1 MTRHSASTLFAPL
14 WFFVAYVIFTV
25 CLALFGP
32 LDFIDFPK
40 VRVAGYIAF
49 VLVCCVIGYYFG
61 IDASKRITVPP
72 PRRFLAV
79 RGGIPKIFDIILFVA
94 VLGLVGYLVTSAA
107 SGSLNTDIT
116 ALGETYNTT
125 YEGYQRNTGSYSLAF
140 ISYSAFSAP
149 MFIASV
155 WGMFYFWRLNWV
167 RRAIIIVIILGTVL
181 IFTLGSGKMKQLGDF
196 VIYMIAISAI
206 ARGASGKG
214 FSPRFVATISVIA
227 VIGLALF
234 AFIVSQR
241 YTSVGV
247 DALNINQKTSWHV
260 KYDTTHPVFQL
271 FGPGVGFAVSV
282 VCNYLSGG
290 YYGLGLTL
298 DSAPTWSHFL
308 GSSYSM
314 SVIGERVFG
323 LPSGYAVS
331 YPYLVGTETGWGEA
345 HWYTVFPWFASDF
358 TFVGTGV
365 LFGFF
370 AFWYAR
376 TWLESIILA
385 DPYAVMMFTLM
396 TVGVFYVPA
405 NNQLMHTPGGLA
417 TLLLVVGLYLVFGG
431 RRRWMVDRVWAAARA
446 ARKAPA

>member
-1 MTRHSASTLFAPL
+1 VRRHSASTLYAPL

-40 VRVAGYIAF
+40 LKVAAYIAF
-49 VLVCCVIGYYFG
+49 VLVCCLIGYYFG
-61 IDASKRITVPP
+61 VDSSKRLTLPP
-72 PRRFLAV
+72 PRAFLPV
-79 RGGIPKIFDIILFVA
+79 QGRIPKAFDFILA
-94 VLGLVGYLVTSAA
+94 AGILGLIGYLVTSAGN
-107 SGSLNTDIT
+107 GSLNTDLT

-140 ISYSAFSAP
+140 ISYSVFSAP

-155 WGMFYFWRLNWV
+155 WGMFYV
-167 RRAIIIVIILGTVL
+167 RRINWPRRLIVITIILGTLL

-196 VIYMIAISAI
+196 VIYVIAIAAV
-206 ARGASGKG
+206 ARAASGKG
-214 FSPRFVATISVIA
+214 FSPRFIGILAGVA

-260 KYDTTHPVFQL
+260 KYDTTHPVFEV
-271 FGPGVGFAVSV
+271 FGTGIGFAVSV

-308 GSSYSM
+308 GSSYSI

-323 LPSGYAVS
+323 LPSGYDVS
-331 YPYLVGTETGWGEA
+331 YPYLVGNETGWGEA
-345 HWYTVFPWFASDF
+345 HWYTAFPWFASDF

-365 LFGFF
+365 LFGVF

-376 TWLESIILA
+376 AWLESIILS
-385 DPYAVMMFTLM
+385 DPFSVLLFTLM

-405 NNQLMHTPGGLA
+405 NNQLMHSPGPVA
-417 TLLLVVGLYLVFGG
+417 TLLLVFVLYMMGG
-431 RRRWMVDRVWAAARA
+431 SRRRWSIQQVWARARA
-446 ARKAPA
+446 ASRSS